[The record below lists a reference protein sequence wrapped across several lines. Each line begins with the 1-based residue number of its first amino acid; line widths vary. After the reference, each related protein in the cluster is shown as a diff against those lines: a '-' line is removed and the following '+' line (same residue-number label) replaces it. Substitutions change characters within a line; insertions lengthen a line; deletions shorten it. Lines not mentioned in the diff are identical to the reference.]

1 MQTKI
6 LSYQPKFNPYRA
18 RKEVMIT
25 DLGLLLKNN
34 KYIFTGDSPPNHRY
48 GHHAIPPY
56 LLGNRLIDVYFI
68 KKWVTPPT
76 AKVIGSNLRFIG
88 YRYGQHEFKL
98 DKEQGKSWLTWFFNE
113 IMAVK
118 PSDIYISPDKPVI
131 VQIKG
136 RGLFA
141 VTTECLDYIRARQ
154 LVSALTNDD
163 SIFSLIA
170 NRQAVSGLAEIGL
183 NSQDNKSKMVG
194 MVQDRSGQFKEMDMT
209 HLMRDVSEKLTFR
222 YQLKGCIT
230 ASTKNSFMFT
240 LRPLEK
246 MPMSYDQLGLQ
257 LNFVHDCIK
266 PEGIVI
272 VAGATGQG
280 KSTTLSAVIRY
291 ILEHDTAI
299 KGTIVTL
306 EDPIEM
312 QYDAIYS
319 EHSSVWQTQIGSSG
333 HLATFGEG
341 IKSAMRESPKLIVVG
356 ELRDT
361 SSMMSA
367 IEASLTGHTVFST
380 THATDVGSIMPRLV
394 SQVPQEKIVDLLN
407 SIQVLCAQRL
417 FRDVNN
423 KVMTM
428 REWLVMTTPLKNKLF
443 EYVHDP
449 NVLVAKIRSIMENE
463 LFGAVNFKTQAD
475 ALLAKGIINQDVHTS
490 LCVKESLNDEE
501 LNLVSSL

>member
-1 MQTKI
+1 MTHNTQKKPRKDIMVTDI
-6 LSYQPKFNPYRA
+6 GVMLFNQSYTFACHPSVTHRFGDFAPLFPLNGKS
-18 RKEVMIT
+18 
-25 DLGLLLKNN
+25 LGEQYNIKQWV
-34 KYIFTGDSPPNHRY
+34 IPPNT
-48 GHHAIPPY
+48 
-56 LLGNRLIDVYFI
+56 N
-68 KKWVTPPT
+68 
-76 AKVIGSNLRFIG
+76 VIGSSLRFIG
-88 YRYGQHEFKL
+88 YRYGYHEFKL
-98 DKEQGKSWLTWFFNE
+98 DKEHSKTWLTWFFSE
-113 IMAVK
+113 LMAVK
-118 PSDIYISPDKPVI
+118 PSDIYISPDNPVI

-136 RGLFA
+136 RGLFSA
-141 VTTECLDYIRARQ
+141 TTECLDYTRARQ
-154 LVSALTNDD
+154 LVFALANDD
-163 SIFSLIA
+163 SMFSLIA
-170 NRQAVSGLAEIGL
+170 NRQAVSSLAEVGL
-183 NSQDNKSKMVG
+183 NSTDNKGKMTG
-194 MVQDRSGQFKEMDMT
+194 LVQDRSGQFKELDVT

-222 YQLKGCIT
+222 SQLKGCIT
-230 ASTKNSFMFT
+230 NSSKNSFVYT

-246 MPMSYDQLGLQ
+246 MPMSYDQLGIQ
-257 LNFVHDCIK
+257 KQFVLDCIR

-299 KGTIVTL
+299 KGTIMTL

-312 QYDAIYS
+312 QYSAIKS
-319 EHSSVWQTQIGSSG
+319 EHSNVWQTQIGSSG
-333 HLATFGEG
+333 HLETFGEG

-361 SSMMSA
+361 SSMLSA

-428 REWLVMTTPLKNKLF
+428 REWLVMSTALKNKLF

-449 NVLVAKIRSIMENE
+449 NILVAKIRSIMDRQ

-490 LCVKESLNDEE
+490 LCVKETLTEDE
-501 LNLVSSL
+501 LKIVSSL